1 MSGYGRP
8 CRSHRL
14 ELDLVQSGFSENEG
28 LSGIYVCRLT
38 NRAPSRLSH
47 GNLSCNKSGSFKSRV
62 NTDFSVLIG
71 YNYKGVTQGTCLLSF
86 RCGVCNDVFDSRV
99 QQTSEQHSNGKLKGK
114 KPNQKLMRW
123 CYTGAGEKGKKEEIR
138 ERGTLF
144 PFALFSPS
152 PLLPSPLWR
161 LFCLQEG
168 DEISRVHVVMFK

>member
-1 MSGYGRP
+1 M
-8 CRSHRL
+8 
-14 ELDLVQSGFSENEG
+14 
-28 LSGIYVCRLT
+28 
-38 NRAPSRLSH
+38 
-47 GNLSCNKSGSFKSRV
+47 

-99 QQTSEQHSNGKLKGK
+99 QQTSEQHSNGRLKWK

-144 PFALFSPS
+144 PFAFFSPPLSSLPLFGACFACKKLMKFHGSMLLCLSNDPGKVDSNFFCYAATVLS
-152 PLLPSPLWR
+152 PHRNVLIFTQRMHKPT
-161 LFCLQEG
+161 
-168 DEISRVHVVMFK
+168 

>member
-1 MSGYGRP
+1 MKMRA
-8 CRSHRL
+8 C
-14 ELDLVQSGFSENEG
+14 QGF
-28 LSGIYVCRLT
+28 YVCRLT

-99 QQTSEQHSNGKLKGK
+99 QQTSEQHSNGKLKGE

-161 LFCLQEG
+161 LFCLQEA
-168 DEISRVHVVMFK
+168 DEISRVHVVMFKQ